1 MSDEESYRKLFVA
14 ESVENHENIVNNIL
28 VLEEGSDDAAIDE
41 IFRSAHTLKGMSA
54 SMGYMEMERLCHKME
69 DVFHSIRSGAIEIS
83 PELTDLLLA
92 CTDRIEEMIDDI
104 EGGGDSSGIESEDLI
119 SKLKEIEAAANGEAK
134 PESKPAEKAP
144 EPADRYMY
152 YVFGSLL
159 FILSGLIY
167 IVTPALVGMLFSIP
181 GFESI

>member
-134 PESKPAEKAP
+134 PESKPAEKAWNP
-144 EPADRYMY
+144 
-152 YVFGSLL
+152 
-159 FILSGLIY
+159 
-167 IVTPALVGMLFSIP
+167 
-181 GFESI
+181 

>member
-119 SKLKEIEAAANGEAK
+119 SKLKEIEAAANGEVKA
-134 PESKPAEKAP
+134 ESKPAEKAP
-144 EPADRYMY
+144 EPVQAVPDIPEETGDTVVSAGTEEVAAEPSTAD
-152 YVFGSLL
+152 S
-159 FILSGLIY
+159 S
-167 IVTPALVGMLFSIP
+167 
-181 GFESI
+181 